1 MHATLRLGWLIAV
14 AVLTAPANASA
25 QERPL
30 PLADV
35 LSFLLTNQSVPTGDF
50 VKDAQAAAVTRDTIT
65 RLLLVE
71 LTTVP
76 LGSSSAGF
84 TYRVNPALGTIER
97 ASQSFG
103 PFFVERSLT
112 AGRGRASIGV
122 NLQFAN
128 YTRLNDVDLE
138 NGEFVATGNQFR
150 DEAAPF
156 DVETLSM
163 EIQSRTLTVL
173 GNVGVTNRLDVGVA
187 VPVVWLS
194 LEGSRV
200 NTYRGAVLLQATA
213 SAEATGLGDMAIRAK
228 YRLAGDR
235 GTGLAIVGE
244 ARLPTGRKEDLLGSG
259 EASYTAVMVGSVE
272 PGRLSAHVNAGAT
285 WGGLVNEVGYRGALS
300 FSASPRVTLLAELL
314 GRRIEDI
321 GELTRERVPH
331 PTIAGVDTIRL
342 VSTGTTLTT
351 SAMTAGARWNVVGTW
366 LLNASVTFPLANHG
380 LRSETTTL
388 VGIEYAFGGQ

>member
-1 MHATLRLGWLIAV
+1 MHATLRLACLVAV
-14 AVLTAPANASA
+14 ALLTAPANVSA

-35 LSFLLTNQSVPTGDF
+35 LSFLLTNESVPTGDF
-50 VKDAQAAAVTRDTIT
+50 VKDAQAAAVTRDTIS

-71 LTTVP
+71 LTTLP

-103 PFFVERSLT
+103 PFFTERSLT

-122 NLQFAN
+122 NLQFAK

-138 NGEFVATGNQFR
+138 SGEFVATGNQFR

-213 SAEATGLGDMAIRAK
+213 SGEATGLGDMAIRAK
-228 YRLAGDR
+228 YRLAGDG

-244 ARLPTGRKEDLLGSG
+244 ARLPTGREEDLLGSG
-259 EASYTAVMVGSVE
+259 EASYNAVVVGSVE
-272 PGRLSAHVNAGAT
+272 PGRFSAHVNAGAT

-321 GELTRERVPH
+321 GELTQERVPH

-351 SAMTAGARWNVVGTW
+351 SSMTAGARWNVVGTW
-366 LLNASVTFPLANHG
+366 LLNASVNFPLANNG

-388 VGIEYAFGGQ
+388 VGIEYAFGGR